1 MKHVAAAIIFNDKN
15 ELLICQRQS
24 GGSDKSCA
32 GLWEFPGGKLELGES
47 LKECCVRECREE
59 LNADIKILSLYEET
73 SYIYP
78 ESEIQFT
85 FYLAK
90 LLSDENEL
98 KMNVH
103 QKICWVK
110 ISELNEYEFCPA
122 DIKLIERIKSEN
134 E

>member
-1 MKHVAAAIIFNDKN
+1 MKHVAAAIIFNNKH
-15 ELLICQRQS
+15 ELLICQRQP
-24 GGSDKSCA
+24 SDSYKSCA
-32 GLWEFPGGKLELGES
+32 SLWEFPGGKQELGES
-47 LKECCVRECREE
+47 LEECCVRECKEE
-59 LNADIKILSLYEET
+59 LNADIKILSLYDET

-78 ESEIQFT
+78 EDEIHFT

-103 QKICWVK
+103 QNICWVK

-122 DIKLIERIKSEN
+122 DIELIKRIKSEN

>member
-1 MKHVAAAIIFNDKN
+1 MKHVAAAIIFNDRN

-24 GGSDKSCA
+24 GGSCSN
-32 GLWEFPGGKLELGES
+32 LWEFPGGKLELGES
-47 LKECCVRECREE
+47 MEECCVRECREE
-59 LNADIKILSLYEET
+59 LNVDIRILSRYEET
-73 SYIYP
+73 SYAYP
-78 ESEIQFT
+78 ENEIQFT

-103 QKICWVK
+103 QNICWAK